1 MSSAVERQK
10 AYYANTASHYDNMH
24 DEPEHLLALHLL
36 TVFIELHNIR
46 SILDVGAGT
55 GRAMGWLKQRFPDL
69 VVKGV
74 EPVEQLRKQAYAK
87 GISPADLVAGD
98 GYALPFETESFDL
111 VCEFAV
117 LHHVERPNLV
127 VAEMSRV
134 ASRMV
139 CIPDCNF
146 MGQGPTWLR
155 LLKYLIY
162 VVGLWPAAN
171 WIKTRGK
178 RYTYSEGDGIAYSY
192 SVFQSLRVL
201 RQHWKDIRLI
211 RTSAGTDRR
220 WITMLSAGH
229 IVVIATQSRAERQQ

>member
-87 GISPADLVAGD
+87 GIWFVNSRC
-98 GYALPFETESFDL
+98 SI
-111 VCEFAV
+111 
-117 LHHVERPNLV
+117 
-127 VAEMSRV
+127 MSSGRTWSLQRCR
-134 ASRMV
+134 ASRRAW
-139 CIPDCNF
+139 F
-146 MGQGPTWLR
+146 AFRTATLWGKAR
-155 LLKYLIY
+155 L
-162 VVGLWPAAN
+162 GF
-171 WIKTRGK
+171 GC
-178 RYTYSEGDGIAYSY
+178 
-192 SVFQSLRVL
+192 
-201 RQHWKDIRLI
+201 
-211 RTSAGTDRR
+211 
-220 WITMLSAGH
+220 
-229 IVVIATQSRAERQQ
+229 